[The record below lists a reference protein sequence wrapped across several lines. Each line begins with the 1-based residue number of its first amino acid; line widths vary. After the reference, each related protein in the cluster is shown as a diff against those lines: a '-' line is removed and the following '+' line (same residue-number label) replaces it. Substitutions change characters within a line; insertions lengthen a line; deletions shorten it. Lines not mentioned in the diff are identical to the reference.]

1 MARVNRAPCRV
12 GGNSSIPC
20 LHMGHWNEELTPTP
34 KKVDGEGGKLVF
46 LVGSLEA
53 LKKELTYPSF
63 DEILRK

>member
-1 MARVNRAPCRV
+1 M
-12 GGNSSIPC
+12 
-20 LHMGHWNEELTPTP
+20 HMGHWNEELTPTP